1 MGEGNVVSVQSV
13 MAHQYPSGQALL
25 DGVTA
30 IGESGLGGLQHEG
43 PDIKQEMSAQVGLRD
58 HGRIQVS
65 DSDPEGITWNL
76 NEAFMGTGVHAKEH
90 AQAGHA
96 VAAD

>member
-1 MGEGNVVSVQSV
+1 
-13 MAHQYPSGQALL
+13 
-25 DGVTA
+25 
-30 IGESGLGGLQHEG
+30 
-43 PDIKQEMSAQVGLRD
+43 MSTQLGLRD

-65 DSDPEGITWNL
+65 DSDPEGITWDL